1 MTTTERSELER
12 ILELVKSEKISREEA
27 VRLLRALAP
36 NVAKMRAELLENLVT
51 LYLEDRL
58 SSADLREMLSGG
70 GKGFGFRIDAD
81 GLEFGLGDL
90 GRTIKGVRIGETIR
104 DAFRSAGME
113 GRVKG
118 KTARMVR
125 IEIEDAHGA
134 EVRVNLPLGLANFAI
149 KLIPKEAQSAMREQ
163 GIDVDALAALLQ
175 QDDLPEGNLLE
186 LEGADGTEIRVL
198 VE

>member
-1 MTTTERSELER
+1 
-12 ILELVKSEKISREEA
+12 
-27 VRLLRALAP
+27 
-36 NVAKMRAELLENLVT
+36 
-51 LYLEDRL
+51 
-58 SSADLREMLSGG
+58 MLSGG
-70 GKGFGFRIDAD
+70 GKGFGFRFDSD

-90 GRTIKGVRIGETIR
+90 GRTIKGARIGETIR
-104 DAFRSAGME
+104 DVRDAFRSVGIE

-125 IEIEDAHGA
+125 IEIEDADGSEA
-134 EVRVNLPLGLANFAI
+134 RVNLPLGLANFAI
-149 KLIPKEAQSAMREQ
+149 KLIPKETQSAMREQ